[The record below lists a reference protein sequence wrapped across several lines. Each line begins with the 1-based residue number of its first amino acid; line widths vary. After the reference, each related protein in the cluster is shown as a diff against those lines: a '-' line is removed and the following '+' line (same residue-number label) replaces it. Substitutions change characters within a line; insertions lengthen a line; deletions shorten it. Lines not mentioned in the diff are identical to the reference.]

1 MSPEDK
7 RLRVA
12 LFGAAGRM
20 GRTILHE
27 AREHKDLLIV
37 KGYDPAGA
45 GQYFG
50 EMMIEP
56 SCHGVR
62 DHIHVAID
70 FSTASAVQE
79 NATCAMRAK
88 IPYVC
93 GVTALP
99 EKTLELFREASKEI
113 PLLHAPNMSPAMN
126 VLFAIAPQ
134 IAAALPDYNMHIVE
148 THHTKKLDSPSG
160 TALRIAEILE
170 DTSGKKPEISALRM
184 GDVIGEHRIVF
195 GGPGERIELVHR
207 ADARAVFAH
216 GALRAAAWLAHQPAG
231 HYAMTDMLGL

>member
-27 AREHKDLLIV
+27 AREHNDLLIV

-50 EMMIEP
+50 ELLIEP
-56 SCHGVR
+56 NCHGVR
-62 DHIHVAID
+62 DNVHVAID
-70 FSTASAVQE
+70 FSSASAVQD
-79 NATCAMRAK
+79 NATCAMRGK
-88 IPYVC
+88 VPYVC
-93 GVTALP
+93 GVTGLS
-99 EKTLELFREASKEI
+99 EKTLKHLRDVAKEI
-113 PLLHAPNMSPAMN
+113 PLLYAPNMSPAMN

-134 IAAALPDYNMHIVE
+134 IAAALPDYSMHIVE

-170 DTSGKKPEISALRM
+170 DTSGKKPDVSAIRM
-184 GDVIGEHRIVF
+184 GDVIGEHRIIF
-195 GGPGERIELVHR
+195 GGPGERLEFIHH

-231 HYAMTDMLGL
+231 YYSMTDMLGL